1 MDTVTTAETPAHTL
15 RTVTGSRPPAFV
27 RSASLGM
34 RWRVQTTVKTVKRTK
49 LICSSEVQKD
59 EQQLTTQEAPEAEG
73 AGESPRGEE
82 SEREG
87 CEEINVPF

>member
-1 MDTVTTAETPAHTL
+1 M
-15 RTVTGSRPPAFV
+15 
-27 RSASLGM
+27 
-34 RWRVQTTVKTVKRTK
+34 KTVKRTK